1 MRSRASAMTE
11 APATLACRQSRRLA
25 LQQAAHRERVQDV
38 LHRIGPHDQR
48 AAALA
53 LERAFAFQ
61 PPHRLAH
68 RRARHAE
75 TRRDQ
80 AFGHRFAGRD
90 GAAQDHVEQRAIGHD
105 RKLLAIARYK
115 IVGD

>member
-1 MRSRASAMTE
+1 MRCAGVGEDGRGDLARRQARRFAFE
-11 APATLACRQSRRLA
+11 QAT
-25 LQQAAHRERVQDV
+25 HRERVQEC
-38 LHRIGPHDQR
+38 LHRVGPHDQR
-48 AAALA
+48 PAALA

-80 AFGHRFAGRD
+80 PFGHRFARRD

-105 RKLLAIARYK
+105 RKLLAVARCK